1 MKRYITTM
9 LALCIGVCVLNAQEK
24 PRFTPQKGTWTVGVT
39 FNPASIG
46 SGISIQPKN
55 GEFAGDYL
63 EGLAA
68 NPKQMFIMSKDP
80 MAAIKF
86 KYYTSSKSAFRV
98 SVGINGS
105 LVNYKEYVQDDMAKA
120 MNPDSQNQVVDR
132 ATSSMN
138 SFSVLLGKE
147 WTQGKGVVR
156 FTYGFDFMYTVAG
169 GKMFFKYGNA
179 MTDLNRAPSTMPMT
193 QSGGDLNNYIDEGWG
208 IEYGRP
214 VARKNIG
221 YIHGIGISADAG
233 IEVFLA
239 ERLSLSAALNFTPVM
254 FTIQPQTYS
263 VFEGFSIKTGKVEQ
277 VNGLVSPGSN
287 SVLYG
292 TQNIGCRISL
302 TYYL

>member
-39 FNPASIG
+39 FNPASIS

-147 WTQGKGVVR
+147 WNQGKGVVR
-156 FTYGFDFMYTVAG
+156 FT
-169 GKMFFKYGNA
+169 
-179 MTDLNRAPSTMPMT
+179 
-193 QSGGDLNNYIDEGWG
+193 
-208 IEYGRP
+208 
-214 VARKNIG
+214 
-221 YIHGIGISADAG
+221 
-233 IEVFLA
+233 
-239 ERLSLSAALNFTPVM
+239 
-254 FTIQPQTYS
+254 
-263 VFEGFSIKTGKVEQ
+263 
-277 VNGLVSPGSN
+277 
-287 SVLYG
+287 
-292 TQNIGCRISL
+292 
-302 TYYL
+302 